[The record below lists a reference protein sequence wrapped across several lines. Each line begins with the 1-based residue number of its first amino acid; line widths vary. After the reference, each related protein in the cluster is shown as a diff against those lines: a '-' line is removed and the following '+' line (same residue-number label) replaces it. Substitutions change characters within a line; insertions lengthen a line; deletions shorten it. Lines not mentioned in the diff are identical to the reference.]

1 MALQDTDLFVIG
13 RSNTSYNTS
22 YLDLKGNFDSRYLQL
37 SGNNTVSNF
46 KIKGPNVAG
55 DGESTFINVADG
67 YLKLYHVQTPSPSNT
82 EWAAN
87 VEYVNNAID
96 DIDVDLSGYAT
107 ETYVNNA
114 INGIDLSGY
123 ATETYVNTSVSSY
136 LPLAGGTMTG
146 KLTSNHASNA
156 RVDFRSNDTSSN
168 ADIQYNGSM
177 AVSIQTDKVKVSKK
191 LDLFSHKIINVTD
204 PVSNQDAA
212 TKKYVDDNAGGV
224 TVGTSSNPTLSS
236 GELYWNTS
244 KKVLYIGN

>member
-1 MALQDTDLFVIG
+1 MALQDTDLLIIG

-22 YLDLKGNFDSRYLQL
+22 FLSLKTGLDSRYLKL

-46 KIKGPNVAG
+46 KIKGTNVAG
-55 DGESTFINVADG
+55 DGESTFINVSDG
-67 YLKLYHVQTPSPSNT
+67 YLKLYHVQTPSSSNT

-87 VEYVNNAID
+87 VGYVNNAING
-96 DIDVDLSGYAT
+96 IDLSGYAT

-168 ADIQYNGSM
+168 ADIEYNGNW
-177 AVSIQTDKVKVSKK
+177 AVSIQSDRVKLSKQ

-204 PVSNQDAA
+204 PVNNQDAA

-224 TVGTSSNPTLSS
+224 TVGTSSNPTLAS